1 MVFDIASVFS
11 CDWNWKFSVAMLPLI
26 LLTLAPVTEA
36 KNDFSVY
43 RMNQYDIIKEPYGSR
58 SGLVSFEGENLF
70 RFVTNYRWVGIK
82 LLRFF
87 GDISTSRTNSIGTCG
102 IDS

>member
-1 MVFDIASVFS
+1 MVVFLYEFSFARLEKKILNLRMVFDIASVFS

-58 SGLVSFEGENLF
+58 SGLVSFEGKKSSFLNL
-70 RFVTNYRWVGIK
+70 K
-82 LLRFF
+82 K
-87 GDISTSRTNSIGTCG
+87 
-102 IDS
+102 